1 MEQIVICII
10 PELSAFTEIEGLM
23 KKYSNELNSSKALIF
38 PPHLTLIGRF
48 KTNKITELKS
58 VLSEYSKK
66 IKSFKI
72 TLKGCYN
79 FESPKILFLKPDKL
93 DDLRKMHNELLDLI
107 KDFKDP
113 WVRDAFTKDNY
124 FDQQKKYVELYG
136 SPYVKEFY
144 NPHLT
149 LAGPDVNEEKFSDI
163 VNSKV
168 KHSITF
174 EVKKINILRRIGDD
188 WIIESIDKNK

>member
-1 MEQIVICII
+1 MEQVVICII
-10 PELSAFTEIEGLM
+10 PNNSAFLEIKELM

-48 KTNKITELKS
+48 KTDKITELKS
-58 VLSEYSKK
+58 VLLAYSKK
-66 IKSFKI
+66 IKSFKV

-79 FESPKILFLKPDKL
+79 FDSPKILFLKPEKL
-93 DDLRKMHNELLDLI
+93 DDLRKMHYELLDLI
-107 KDFKDP
+107 KEFKDP
-113 WVRDAFTKDNY
+113 WIRDAFTKDNY
-124 FDQQKKYVELYG
+124 SDQQKKYVELYG

-149 LAGPDVNEEKFSDI
+149 LAGPDVNEEKFSEI
-163 VNSKV
+163 INSKV

-174 EVKKINILRRIGDD
+174 EVKKINILKRIGDD
-188 WIIESIDKNK
+188 WIIEEV

>member
-1 MEQIVICII
+1 MEQVVICII
-10 PELSAFTEIEGLM
+10 PEPSAFSEIKELM
-23 KKYSNELNSSKALIF
+23 KKYSKELNSSKALIF

-48 KTNKITELKS
+48 KTDRLPELKS
-58 VLSEYSKK
+58 VLSKYSKK
-66 IKSFKI
+66 IKSFKV

-79 FESPKILFLKPDKL
+79 FDSPKILFLKPDRL
-93 DDLRKMHNELLDLI
+93 DDLRKIHNGLLDLI

-113 WVRDAFTKDNY
+113 WVRDAFTKENY
-124 FDQQKKYVELYG
+124 SDQQKKYVELYG

-149 LAGPDVNEEKFSDI
+149 LAGPDVNKEKFLEIS
-163 VNSKV
+163 NSEN

-174 EVKKINILRRIGDD
+174 EVKKINLLRRTGDD